1 MAALIPGR
9 FAGDEARMGETG
21 YRIAC
26 LQLLTYRCIRSVV
39 RRVVIYNIGRLALME
54 ILFATN
60 FGGPPSLLT
69 AEVGPCKR
77 FPASANTPRRTIPC
91 GLVLIR
97 ARSLKTE

>member
-1 MAALIPGR
+1 
-9 FAGDEARMGETG
+9 MGETG

-60 FGGPPSLLT
+60 FGGPPSFLLT
-69 AEVGPCKR
+69 AEVGPCKP
-77 FPASANTPRRTIPC
+77 FPRLGEHATAKTIPC